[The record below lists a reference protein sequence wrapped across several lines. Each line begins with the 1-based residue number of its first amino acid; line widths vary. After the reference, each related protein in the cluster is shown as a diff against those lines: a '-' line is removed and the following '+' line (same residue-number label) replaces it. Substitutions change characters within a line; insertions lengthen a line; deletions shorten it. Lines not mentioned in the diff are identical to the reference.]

1 MRGNHK
7 TGERRI
13 GTPSQQRTDGA
24 KHGRR
29 QAQHGDAGQRPQ
41 PACQEKN
48 NPGNQTDMQ
57 TGNGDQMQRA
67 GLAQDLPLLVA
78 HAAAI
83 AVGQRH
89 DDAGIGIVR
98 QLRADAI
105 AQVLPQP
112 VDVMPRRAFSY
123 PLRDDVLAH
132 IPLGADSVAKQMR
145 FIIESAGILIA
156 VRTVETHAQ
165 APGFARARTKGKIVA
180 VEQDMSR
187 EMHRFT
193 VTFGAR
199 YFQLEALSELRFLRN
214 VGNASFDNE
223 VFALEFAR
231 EAVL

>member
-1 MRGNHK
+1 MSARCVGITK
-7 TGERRI
+7 
-13 GTPSQQRTDGA
+13 
-24 KHGRR
+24 
-29 QAQHGDAGQRPQ
+29 
-41 PACQEKN
+41 PARQEKN

-67 GLAQDLPLLVA
+67 GLAQDLPLIIA
-78 HAAAI
+78 HAAAV
-83 AVGQRH
+83 AVGQCH

-123 PLRDDVLAH
+123 PPRDDVLAY
-132 IPLGADSVAKQMR
+132 IPLGADAAAKQMR

-156 VRTVETHAQ
+156 MRTVETHAQ
-165 APGFARARTKGKIVA
+165 APGFARARTKGKVAA
-180 VEQDMSR
+180 VEQDSLR
-187 EMHRFT
+187 NMHYLA

-199 YFQLEALSELRFLRN
+199 YFQLEALAELRFLRN

-223 VFALEFAR
+223 VFALEFAW
-231 EAVL
+231 ETVL